1 MEVKFSDFRN
11 NFFEK
16 LETKTGWGKEQ
27 IKTLFNDTYFEMLNE
42 TINWGDKME
51 PRTVE
56 KIFTVKI
63 KLNHDANRPLSES
76 ENWLKKTLRDEGYQV
91 VDWGIKHGKHLKRN

>member
-1 MEVKFSDFRN
+1 
-11 NFFEK
+11 
-16 LETKTGWGKEQ
+16 
-27 IKTLFNDTYFEMLNE
+27 
-42 TINWGDKME
+42 ME

-91 VDWGIKHGKHLKRN
+91 VD